1 MFFSV
6 DLNVANKHAIVFLNR
21 IREKYSSY
29 IILSLL
35 VLKPGLKSII
45 LRNVIYRTKL
55 EIRI

>member
-6 DLNVANKHAIVFLNR
+6 DLNVTNKHAIVFLNR

-45 LRNVIYRTKL
+45 LRNVIYRNKL
-55 EIRI
+55 ELNI